1 MSALQIMGNQWNS
14 HRELEN
20 WHLKI
25 MDYMI
30 ANEEG
35 KAREAAKE
43 HIEMCRLDITQR
55 IRDFY
60 LSREDSHF

>member
-1 MSALQIMGNQWNS
+1 
-14 HRELEN
+14 
-20 WHLKI
+20 

-30 ANEEG
+30 ANEEE

-60 LSREDSHF
+60 LSREDSRF